1 MRRARGCHPLANLL
15 AANPVGSHAS
25 PLAHWPLARAA
36 AAAALQ
42 SVSRPARRPHAGP
55 SLDHHLSS
63 GHRAGM
69 GGRPPP
75 TPSPLLL
82 AGTRRPPVAA
92 SAAPPFAATSQP
104 LLLPAPHHCAPAG
117 CKVPFPRPPRRGLSS
132 WPREERGRVALSPWA
147 SRGGRQRPADT
158 VAAAPPPPPLSAHR
172 SPQRGMPPPPPPLP
186 PPQPLPPSA
195 PPPGRQRQ
203 STRGE
208 KGGGE
213 GTGKRARKR
222 GAMAR
227 GRHRCHHPHGGTPG
241 GG

>member
-158 VAAAPPPPPLSAHR
+158 VAAAPPPPATLR
-172 SPQRGMPPPPPPLP
+172 TPLP
-186 PPQPLPPSA
+186 ATGDAATAAATAAATTVTTVSA
-195 PPPGRQRQ
+195 TTGTPASEHTGR
-203 STRGE
+203 E
-208 KGGGE
+208 GGG
-213 GTGKRARKR
+213 
-222 GAMAR
+222 
-227 GRHRCHHPHGGTPG
+227 
-241 GG
+241 